1 MSWKDHPLHCD
12 CVECAAGDPT
22 YAGKRGAA
30 RGLIER
36 LARGGVSF
44 EVAGDKVRLY
54 PKGAV
59 VGEDLDELRRLKPDV
74 VALLSEDDARKCR
87 GEGRVRDELEVF
99 RTAREYFGLEEK
111 DGAA

>member
-12 CVECAAGDPT
+12 CVECSASASA

-36 LARGGVSF
+36 LAHRGVSF
-44 EVAGDKVRLY
+44 EVAKGEAGDKVRLY

-59 VGEDLDELRRLKPDV
+59 VGEDLDEK
-74 VALLSEDDARKCR
+74 
-87 GEGRVRDELEVF
+87 G
-99 RTAREYFGLEEK
+99 
-111 DGAA
+111 GAA